1 MLRVIALAL
10 SLMLSLGAIIPLA
23 TNYSEAGPK
32 HQHKKKKKKIK
43 KYSRAWWRQYHQR
56 QRRRKALAARKRALQ
71 LRQAMLAKQRSENVS
86 DGSQPVVKVADKA
99 GKSRAKSAKE
109 NSATATTTAA
119 ILPSGERAPNSWKR
133 GQESKSELQFRVDD
147 EGGRQIGSA
156 SLSVVG
162 PAMGADTD
170 NGGRNKTLGGV
181 STSALRRTVIDRMM
195 KEEGWVVNDY
205 QKDLGG
211 KKVYVVVAQS
221 KGAGG
226 QIQSRTFYFTEV
238 EGKIY
243 SLATNAPNEASE
255 RLAQESEKVINSLQ
269 RGNRPAQAELR

>member
-23 TNYSEAGPK
+23 TNFSEAGPR
-32 HQHKKKKKKIK
+32 HHNKKKKKKYK
-43 KYSRAWWRQYHQR
+43 KYSKAWWREYRR
-56 QRRRKALAARKRALQ
+56 QHKRKRAIAARKRALKA
-71 LRQAMLAKQRSENVS
+71 RQALLAKQRVEN
-86 DGSQPVVKVADKA
+86 GSSNESVVKVADKS
-99 GKSRAKSAKE
+99 GKARQTLVKE
-109 NSATATTTAA
+109 NSATAV
-119 ILPSGERAPNSWKR
+119 LPSGERAPNGWKR
-133 GQESKSELQFRVDD
+133 GQDSKSELQFRVDD
-147 EGGRQIGSA
+147 EGGRQLGSA

-162 PAMGADTD
+162 PAMGGDTD
-170 NGGRNKTLGGV
+170 SSPRSKTLGGV

-195 KEEGWVVNDY
+195 KEDGWVVNDY

-221 KGAGG
+221 KGLGG

-269 RGNRPAQAELR
+269 RATRPTQAELR

>member
-23 TNYSEAGPK
+23 TNFSEAGPR
-32 HQHKKKKKKIK
+32 HQQKKKKKLK
-43 KYSRAWWRQYHQR
+43 KYSKAWWRQYRQR
-56 QRRRKALAARKRALQ
+56 QKRKRALAARKRALKA
-71 LRQAMLAKQRSENVS
+71 RQEMLARQRRAENGS
-86 DGSQPVVKVADKA
+86 NGSQSVVKVADKS
-99 GKSRAKSAKE
+99 GKARQTTVKE
-109 NSATATTTAA
+109 NSATAV
-119 ILPSGERAPNSWKR
+119 LPSGESAPRSWKR

-147 EGGRQIGSA
+147 DGGRQIGSA

-170 NGGRNKTLGGV
+170 TGGRNKTLGGV
-181 STSALRRTVIDRMM
+181 STSALRRTVIDRMI

-221 KGAGG
+221 RGTGG

-243 SLATNAPNEASE
+243 SLSTNAPNEASE

-269 RGNRPAQAELR
+269 RTTRPTQAELR

>member
-32 HQHKKKKKKIK
+32 QSYKKKKKKYK
-43 KYSRAWWRQYHQR
+43 KYSRAWWHQY
-56 QRRRKALAARKRALQ
+56 RKNQKRKRAIAARKRALKA
-71 LRQAMLAKQRSENVS
+71 RQQRLAKQRLENLGDAPPLMKS
-86 DGSQPVVKVADKA
+86 A
-99 GKSRAKSAKE
+99 GKSGKANQKTAVRD
-109 NSATATTTAA
+109 NSAPA
-119 ILPSGERAPNSWKR
+119 ILPSGESAPRTWKR
-133 GQESKSELQFRVDD
+133 GQDSRGELQFRVDD
-147 EGGRQIGSA
+147 EGGKQIGAA

-162 PAMGADTD
+162 PAMGADD
-170 NGGRNKTLGGV
+170 NGARGKTVGGV
-181 STSALRRTVIDRMM
+181 STGALRRTVIDRMM

-221 KGAGG
+221 KGAAG
-226 QIQSRTFYFTEV
+226 QIQSRIFYFTEV

-243 SLATNAPNEASE
+243 SLSTNAPNEASE

-269 RGNRPAQAELR
+269 RVNRPTQAELR